1 MLINYSDL
9 DARQAKAVAK
19 LMEVYAENFPGEVF
33 YIGENQRTGIVYLG
47 LECVPI
53 CPFIDKFGDVMF
65 EVFDFESGDVEEF
78 ESLEEAD
85 YHAAELQRLQMEEME
100 D

>member
-9 DARQAKAVAK
+9 SYRQAKDVAK
-19 LMEVYAENFPGEVF
+19 LMEVYAENFAGEVF

-47 LECVPI
+47 LECSPV
-53 CPFIDKFGDVMF
+53 CPFVDKHGDVMF
-65 EVFDFESGDVEEF
+65 EVFDFENGDVEEF
-78 ESLEEAD
+78 ESFEEAQA
-85 YHAAELQRLQMEEME
+85 HAEELQRIQMEEME